1 MDITIFL
8 ASLWGPVLLVVA
20 VGILLNRSYYAKIYR
35 DLDKDVLAVLVFGM
49 VGMTAGI
56 AHIQF
61 HNVWD
66 TVPQMIVSFLGW
78 GLVAKSALFLAAPS
92 FVDKTGDTWAK
103 YKLIPVAG
111 ILTLIAGGYLT
122 WFAYFA

>member
-1 MDITIFL
+1 MDITVFL
-8 ASLWGPVLLVVA
+8 ASLWGPVLLAVA
-20 VGILLNRSYYAKIYR
+20 VGVMLNRAYYVKIYR

-61 HNVWD
+61 HNAWE
-66 TVPQMIVSFLGW
+66 TLPQVVVSFLGW
-78 GLVAKSALFLAAPS
+78 GLVAKSVLFLAAPS
-92 FVDKTGDTWAK
+92 FVDKTGDVWAK

-111 ILTLIAGGYLT
+111 ILTLIVGGYLT